1 MSKTAAA
8 LSLCSFRAAGVD
20 AFQAGQDLPT
30 RLVVAPWGTH
40 DARGRGKVI
49 IDETTLSAFSASQKA
64 LRLDDQVALDFDHN
78 TVEGTPAFKADKEPR
93 LVAAFGTPSVEHG
106 VGIILSDL
114 RWTPEGIA
122 ALTGGHFQ
130 DLSPAVFRR
139 ADGTVFALHSAGLCK
154 HGEIDGLTIAA
165 GSGLLSP
172 QFAALSASL
181 PQPIPMKHSDALI
194 ALLLALGVT
203 LAPDADEAT
212 TEAAFKS
219 AAEAVDKMKT
229 ETEIE
234 ISPLSAQ
241 VTALTAQ
248 VQAMQATRDT
258 DAKTALVS
266 AASAAGKVIALS
278 ADQILVTPLSVLQT
292 LVDAA
297 KPGEVPLTRL
307 TTEKEIVATTP
318 EAFTATDSEIFARF
332 GLTAADVALYA
343 PKPVK

>member
-49 IDETTLSAFSASQKA
+49 IDQTTLSTFAASQKA

-93 LVAAFGTPSVEHG
+93 LVAAFGTPSVEDG

-114 RWTPEGIA
+114 KWTPEGIA

-139 ADGTVFALHSAGLCK
+139 ADGTVYALHSAGLCK

-172 QFAALSASL
+172 LFAALSASL
-181 PQPIPMKHSDALI
+181 PQPSMKHSDALI

-212 TEAAFKS
+212 TETAFKD
-219 AAEAVDKMKT
+219 AADAISKMKT

-234 ISPLSAQ
+234 ISPMSAQ
-241 VTALTAQ
+241 ITALTAK
-248 VQAMQATRDT
+248 VDALQATRDT
-258 DAKTALVS
+258 DAKTALVA

-307 TTEKEIVATTP
+307 TTEKEINTTKP
-318 EAFTATDSEIFARF
+318 DAFTATDSEIFARF

-343 PKPVK
+343 PKAAQ